1 MVRRSE
7 QKNFPKKMHTTDTGK
22 YGQHSQLLGNTDKNH
37 LFPILSSVEQS
48 DLLMGMKSKHHLC
61 QPEERSSYDFC

>member
-22 YGQHSQLLGNTDKNH
+22 YGQHRQLLGNTDKNH
-37 LFPILSSVEQS
+37 KEVSPHICQNGYFKK
-48 DLLMGMKSKHHLC
+48 DSK
-61 QPEERSSYDFC
+61 